1 MSGPIAEQAEE
12 GEDAAKEALDAGAL
26 AEFVSSPVAGRHV
39 RFTQQARLEGM
50 TVARDA
56 LPTER

>member
-1 MSGPIAEQAEE
+1 MSGPIAERAEE
-12 GEDAAKEALDAGAL
+12 GEDAAKEVLDADAL

-39 RFTQQARLEGM
+39 RFTQQARPEDL

-56 LPTER
+56 LPIGR